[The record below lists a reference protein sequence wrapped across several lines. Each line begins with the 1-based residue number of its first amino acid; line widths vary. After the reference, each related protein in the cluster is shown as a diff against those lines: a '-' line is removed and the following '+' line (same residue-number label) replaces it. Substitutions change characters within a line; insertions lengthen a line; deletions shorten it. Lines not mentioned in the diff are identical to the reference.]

1 MPQFAGP
8 RTRGHRGASVTSAVV
23 AALMVDALLKWPLGL
38 GFSVIFTEL
47 SRNIIASMRC
57 RRGQTGNIVQCTI
70 QCPNSARI
78 VHESHSPEFRRLQ
91 D

>member
-38 GFSVIFTEL
+38 GFSVICTG
-47 SRNIIASMRC
+47 SGRDIIAPMRC
-57 RRGQTGNIVQCTI
+57 RRGQTGNIVQCI
-70 QCPNSARI
+70 I
-78 VHESHSPEFRRLQ
+78 
-91 D
+91 